1 MITSPNYIKKT
12 AMSTKTGN
20 VIDQD
25 PLVKNI
31 ANKALI
37 CNHQL
42 IQEVLIQMPTL
53 INEDVSFQIHIA
65 ATKAEPGAY
74 ICSNYRRR

>member
-1 MITSPNYIKKT
+1 MITSPNYSKKT

-20 VIDQD
+20 EIDQN

-31 ANKALI
+31 ANNALI

-42 IQEVLIQMPTL
+42 IQEVLIQMPKL
-53 INEDVSFQIHIA
+53 INKDV
-65 ATKAEPGAY
+65 
-74 ICSNYRRR
+74 